1 MLVKTLSGTFLSSGE
16 ITTTK
21 LNIKQIRV
29 YFESL
34 KTKYF
39 LTLKTDLSYDI

>member
-1 MLVKTLSGTFLSSGE
+1 MFSGTFLSSGE
-16 ITTTK
+16 VTTTK